1 MQKFN
6 ETDLKTRVG
15 KLIASKRKSLNLSQ
29 EALAEKIDVH
39 VRTIGKIEHGR
50 SFVTAD
56 ALCKLSQVFNM
67 PIKSFF
73 EIEDPVKVDEK
84 NLNLLMD
91 KLKLTIMTILTY
103 I

>member
-15 KLIASKRKSLNLSQ
+15 KLIASKKKIFKSIPRGISR
-29 EALAEKIDVH
+29 KIDVH

-56 ALCKLSQVFNM
+56 ALCKLSQVL
-67 PIKSFF
+67 IC
-73 EIEDPVKVDEK
+73 
-84 NLNLLMD
+84 L
-91 KLKLTIMTILTY
+91 
-103 I
+103 